1 MNLVLKF
8 WHLNDLKW
16 KSLSYKVLNHIKH
29 ENAGIE
35 IIYSRRHLKIS
46 KKMKL
51 RKLKLNSRTLNNHN
65 WKDINF
71 KGIENFKYI
80 AMIYSSTLINLICKK
95 HDRRRTLGGSLRAQ
109 AVARWQTEPTMPTE
123 VKTKTPKESTT
134 PSGPRGIH
142 PTGALARTHRKQN
155 LPLLRKR

>member
-1 MNLVLKF
+1 MNLVLKL

-65 WKDINF
+65 
-71 KGIENFKYI
+71 
-80 AMIYSSTLINLICKK
+80 
-95 HDRRRTLGGSLRAQ
+95 
-109 AVARWQTEPTMPTE
+109 
-123 VKTKTPKESTT
+123 
-134 PSGPRGIH
+134 
-142 PTGALARTHRKQN
+142 
-155 LPLLRKR
+155 